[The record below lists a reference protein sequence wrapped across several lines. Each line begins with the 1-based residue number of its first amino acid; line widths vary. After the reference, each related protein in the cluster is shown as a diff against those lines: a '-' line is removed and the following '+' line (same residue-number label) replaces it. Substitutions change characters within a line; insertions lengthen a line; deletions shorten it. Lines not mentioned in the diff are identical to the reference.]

1 MLAKAQILKNKLMT
15 ESNVAPA
22 MAFMLI
28 AADMTSRNMVFA
40 AGTAAELVELIIKII
55 CNLILI
61 LGAFLGLMGI
71 IHFASAQSEGDGP
84 AKQKAV
90 MQIASGA
97 MLALLSALVKANV
110 TQFSAFVSETL

>member
-1 MLAKAQILKNKLMT
+1 MLAKARNLKNRLMT
-15 ESNVAPA
+15 SETAAPV
-22 MAFMLI
+22 MALMFV
-28 AADMTSRNMVFA
+28 AADMTTRNMVFA
-40 AGTAAELVELIIKII
+40 AGTAVELVELIIKII

-110 TQFSAFVSETL
+110 TQFSSFVSETL